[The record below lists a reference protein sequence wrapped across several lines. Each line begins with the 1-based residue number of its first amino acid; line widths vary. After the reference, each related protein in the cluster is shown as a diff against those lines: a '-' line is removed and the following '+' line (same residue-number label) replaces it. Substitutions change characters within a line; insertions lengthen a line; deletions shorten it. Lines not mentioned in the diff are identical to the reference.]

1 MFDLR
6 KTITVLCVII
16 AFAARADDLGTVRER
31 FVDAVCPSTNALSK
45 PIIESAT
52 ELANSIQADGS
63 WKDIDYTDQARS
75 VWLTSKHV
83 NNLLLMAKANHVAP
97 DPKVKAA
104 LVSGIEWWLKND
116 PHNPNWWW
124 NEIGI
129 PQLLGETAMIMG
141 DDLSDDQRV
150 RVIAIVKRSVW
161 TKWTGQNLVWGCGN
175 QVVRGVLERNERTV
189 ADAYKR
195 MYEEIRVEKP
205 QGEGIMADASFHQ
218 HGAQFYSGGYGLA
231 FANDIGRFVAYSW
244 RTKFQIPHQQ
254 LDIYSRF
261 ILDGE
266 QWMIRGTTFDYSATG
281 REITRKGK
289 SAVPRNW
296 NAGPVT
302 PVGAAYGLGNTMSRL
317 AEFDVPRRDEYAQFA
332 ARLNGDDSAKP
343 LSGNRYYW
351 CSDYMSHQRPDF
363 MISVR
368 MFSSRLL
375 NTELVNDEGKKS
387 HHLADGCTF
396 IYRTGDEYRDIFPV
410 WDWNKVPGTTAEQI
424 DFAANKKPGMKGQS
438 DFVGGVSNG
447 FDGAAAQDLI
457 HGPLKARKFWMLSGS
472 GMIALGAGINC
483 DSENDVVTCIDQ
495 RLENGRHEKSADFA
509 WHDGITYWAPGK
521 QKLECTVG
529 PQTGSWAE
537 IGTGSSDRVTSN
549 VFKLW
554 IDHGVRPKDA
564 SYAYYVLLSGSASD
578 SIVKVLS
585 NTAEVQAA
593 INDQD
598 DLMGAVFWKPGSLE
612 GLGYGKIEVDQPC
625 LLLVSS
631 AALPNAD
638 GKFPMKV
645 SVSNPRNQP
654 LTVAVRIGEHRLKF
668 DLPGGLVAGSTV
680 TQDVK

>member
-1 MFDLR
+1 MFYLR
-6 KTITVLCVII
+6 KTIAAMCVMISI
-16 AFAARADDLGTVRER
+16 SVRADDLGTLRER
-31 FVDAVCPSTNALSK
+31 FVDAVCPSIDGLTK
-45 PIIESAT
+45 PIIKSAT
-52 ELANSIQADGS
+52 ELTNSIQADGS

-83 NNLLLMAKANHVAP
+83 NNLLVMAKANHVAP
-97 DPKVKAA
+97 DATVKAA
-104 LVSGIEWWLKND
+104 LISGVEWWLKND

-141 DDLSDDQRV
+141 DDLTDDQRA

-175 QVVRGVLERNERTV
+175 QVLRGVLERNEQTV

-218 HGAQFYSGGYGLA
+218 HGPQFYSGGYGLA
-231 FANDIGRFVAYSW
+231 FANDVGRFVSYSW
-244 RTKFQIPHQQ
+244 GTKFQIPREQ

-296 NAGPVT
+296 NGGPVT

-317 AEFDVPRRDEYAQFA
+317 AKLDVPRQDEYAQFA
-332 ARLNGDDSAKP
+332 ARLNGDGSAKP

-410 WDWNKVPGTTAEQI
+410 WDWNKVPGTTAEQTELKADRKSI
-424 DFAANKKPGMKGQS
+424 SMKGQS

-447 FDGAAAQDLI
+447 IDGAAAQDLI
-457 HGPLKARKFWMLSGS
+457 HGPLKARKFWLLTPSGL
-472 GMIALGAGINC
+472 IALGAGINC
-483 DSENDVVTCIDQ
+483 DSDNDVVTCIDQ
-495 RLENGRHEKSADFA
+495 RLQNGKYETSSDYAS
-509 WHDGITYWAPGK
+509 HDGITYRAPGE
-521 QKLECTVG
+521 QKLVCTVG

-537 IGTGSSDRVTSN
+537 IGTGSSDPVTSN

-564 SYAYYVLLSGSASD
+564 SYAYSVHTALS
-578 SIVKVLS
+578 KVLS
-585 NTAEVQAA
+585 NTADLQAA
-593 INDQD
+593 VD
-598 DLMGAVFWKPGSLE
+598 DEDELVGAVFWKPGAID
-612 GLGYGKIEVDQPC
+612 GLNFGRIEVDQPC
-625 LLLVSS
+625 LFLLRKVMTPRGDRDLDVSIKLS
-631 AALPNAD
+631 I
-638 GKFPMKV
+638 
-645 SVSNPRNQP
+645 SNPKNQA
-654 LTVAVRIGEHRLKF
+654 LNVNVRIGERRLKF
-668 DLPGGLVAGSTV
+668 ELPGGLMAGSTV